1 MVTFQLFQSGWDAES
16 FQGGS
21 ILQAHG
27 HLGAEPL
34 LAASF
39 RAALSMSGVWAQ
51 GSDLCIVLRGR
62 CPAPWV
68 TPQCTSLCSFVSA
81 EEVMALTRQ
90 GKAAKFTAVKANLLQ
105 VGFGCRA

>member
-1 MVTFQLFQSGWDAES
+1 MVTFQLFQAGWDTES

-27 HLGAEPL
+27 LLGAEPL

-51 GSDLCIVLRGR
+51 GSDLCIILRGHR
-62 CPAPWV
+62 WAPWV
-68 TPQCTSLCSFVSA
+68 TRGPFLC
-81 EEVMALTRQ
+81 L
-90 GKAAKFTAVKANLLQ
+90 
-105 VGFGCRA
+105 C